1 LHGFGS
7 YINLVQPTENQHIT
21 DAKMKYQG
29 FHVPSGKNFL
39 YTLPL
44 QAGATAVLFVLGAFM
59 VSPSEV
65 KANASQQKA
74 VAPTLMAQV
83 PVTATVIY
91 VNPATGTDAGAG
103 ATIAAPYKTI
113 SFALNRATPGT
124 VIQLAVGTYNDTT
137 GEKFPLLL
145 KPGVT
150 LRGDESSKGQAIL
163 ITGGGFYTS
172 RTFARQDITILAD
185 NNTNITGL
193 TVTNPNQRGTAIWVE
208 STNPT
213 INNNTFTGSA
223 REGVF
228 VTGTGNPKIENNVF
242 VQNQGNG
249 ISVAKSATGEIRN
262 NLFQNTGFG
271 LAIGGT
277 SSPLVTENQ
286 IVQNKVGI
294 YISESARPLLRKNVI
309 QNNTQDG
316 VVVTVNGLPDLGING
331 SPGGNLIRSN
341 ARYDLNNS
349 TKTNRIIAIGNDID
363 QKRIF
368 GSVDFVAGTVEPPPG
383 QTTGFKDVPAGY
395 WAKGYIEALAS
406 QNIIAGFPD
415 GSFKP
420 NEPVTRAQFATI
432 ITKALTPP
440 AKRTAIEF
448 GDVSRNFWAYAAI
461 QSAYRSQFV
470 AGYPDGTFKP
480 QQQIPRVQ
488 ALVSLANGLGLTANN
503 QTVLSFYTDAGQ
515 IPNYAVNSVAA
526 ATTRQLVINYPT
538 VKQLEPNRE
547 ATRAEVAAFVY
558 QALVNAGRAPVIP
571 SPYLVKTP

>member
-1 LHGFGS
+1 
-7 YINLVQPTENQHIT
+7 
-21 DAKMKYQG
+21 MKYQG

-213 INNNTFTGSA
+213 IKNNTFTGSA

-228 VTGTGNPKIENNVF
+228 VTGTGNPKIENNAF
-242 VQNQGNG
+242 VQNKGNG
-249 ISVAKSATGEIRN
+249 LSVAKSATGEIRN
-262 NLFQNTGFG
+262 NLFQDTGFG

-368 GSVDFVAGTVEPPPG
+368 GSVDFVAGTVEQPPG
-383 QTTGFKDVPAGY
+383 QTTGFKDVPTGY